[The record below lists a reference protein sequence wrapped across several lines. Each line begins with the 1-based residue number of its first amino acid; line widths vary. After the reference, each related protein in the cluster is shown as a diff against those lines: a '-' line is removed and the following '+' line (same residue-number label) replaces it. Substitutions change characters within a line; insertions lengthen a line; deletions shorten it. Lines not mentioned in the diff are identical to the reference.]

1 MKSRGKKKA
10 TKKASKKAQNGF
22 SKTPQVHVILHI
34 FFFYFWSVL

>member
-22 SKTPQVHVILHI
+22 SEAPQVHVIPHI
-34 FFFYFWSVL
+34 SFFYFWSVL